1 MGIDKM
7 KTFGDITPEEI
18 AEIRDMLRDL
28 NDRLK
33 HDELDPD
40 LRKCLEEKVSDLLAR
55 LPEEERREAIEETL
69 DGLPV
74 SGVLVGL
81 KEVEIDPNSPLG
93 RVPEDVV
100 QEEKNKVISMR
111 KEILP
116 RFRALLEQIDNSSFD
131 PVSKRGLKQDIRT
144 EMAIFWGQSR
154 VLLNSDKIPKCAADG
169 IDEDIKTTFKQVE
182 DTLKDGPARSF
193 DKD

>member
-1 MGIDKM
+1 MGADKM
-7 KTFGDITPEEI
+7 KIPGDITPKQI

-28 NDRLK
+28 DDRLK
-33 HDELDPD
+33 HDRLDPD

-74 SGVLVGL
+74 SGVLIGL
-81 KEVEIDPNSPLG
+81 EKVEIDPNSPLG
-93 RVPEDVV
+93 RVPEDIV
-100 QEEKNKVISMR
+100 QEEKNKVVLMR

-116 RFRALLEQIDNSSFD
+116 RFRALLEKIDNSSFD
-131 PVSKRGLKQDIRT
+131 PVSKDGLKQDIRT

-154 VLLNSDKIPKCAADG
+154 VLLNSDKLPKCAVDG

-182 DTLKDGPARSF
+182 DTLKDGPARFF
-193 DKD
+193 DKG